1 MLLQRCGDRVLMQ
14 AFFEATPTQ
23 DEFKALNRCRL
34 FIKAYFLSD
43 IVTGDGIAITE
54 EVWMGIN
61 CANRI
66 RQVSWPNQGN
76 PPRTDWQIWRSFL
89 KKCFIFRGRR
99 LKQCLSPWI
108 EASDDWEWYFSP
120 KSDKIYKRCENK
132 WLEFPSIIQR
142 KHLPAFTAKGQS
154 SEPPSDLCKATMYK
168 NKDKIVGTGYGTFFR
183 DHYPSTQSFSDL
195 LSKADNSEK

>member
-1 MLLQRCGDRVLMQ
+1 MQ

-66 RQVSWPNQGN
+66 RQVSWPKLN
-76 PPRTDWQIWRSFL
+76 L
-89 KKCFIFRGRR
+89 VVMV
-99 LKQCLSPWI
+99 
-108 EASDDWEWYFSP
+108 Y
-120 KSDKIYKRCENK
+120 
-132 WLEFPSIIQR
+132 
-142 KHLPAFTAKGQS
+142 LP
-154 SEPPSDLCKATMYK
+154 
-168 NKDKIVGTGYGTFFR
+168 
-183 DHYPSTQSFSDL
+183 
-195 LSKADNSEK
+195 